1 VSEKSPA
8 DLKRELAE
16 RQAAIDRYG
25 EARRQY
31 SLWSAP
37 VNPHAAELAEAKAA
51 IEALYVD
58 HPADQ
63 RDLAEG
69 LKYQLDVSER
79 HFERELTPDAKQ
91 KAFYKFQR
99 LRIIEKGDK
108 IVRFPVFSVFS
119 VTLDAIEKH
128 LGEKYL
134 DLIAPKHRTG
144 PRTYKAIA
152 KEAA

>member
-1 VSEKSPA
+1 MIEKSPA
-8 DLKRELAE
+8 DLKREAAE
-16 RQAAIDRYG
+16 RQAAIDRFG
-25 EARRQY
+25 EAKRQY

-51 IEALYVD
+51 IEALYVN

-63 RDLAEG
+63 RDLSEG
-69 LKYQLDVSER
+69 LKYQLEVSEK
-79 HFERELTPDAKQ
+79 HFERDLTEEAKQ

-99 LRIIEKGDK
+99 LRTLEKGDK
-108 IVRFPVFSVFS
+108 IVRFKVFSVFS
-119 VTLDAIEKH
+119 VTLAAIEKH

-134 DLIAPKHRTG
+134 DAIAPKHRTG
-144 PRTYKAIA
+144 QRTYNTVA